1 MRSSLRLAL
10 FLTVLCILSVGA
22 RPRLGPGVAHAQTST
37 PPPSNERPLIFIR
50 SFRTEP
56 AVVQTNQT
64 FRLFLE
70 LHNVG
75 SAGAANIII
84 SLASDNFAPQGS
96 SSVKTLSGLA
106 VDEHGWVWQDLAG
119 NPDLKGGVYA
129 LAISINYQGDD
140 GMPYAS
146 NETVGINV
154 AAAPPTPT
162 PTAQPKPG
170 IPQLVIEEVSTDPA
184 AIIAGEPFT
193 LSFAVH
199 NTGTGA
205 ARRTLVTVSSENKNF
220 APTVGSNVVSVGDI
234 GFNKRQA
241 VSLRLVADADTTAG
255 LHTLELNLDF
265 INWGDEKFSSQQVI
279 AVTVG
284 GVSVGKPSTPQA
296 LPIIESYVSEPLRP
310 SPGQPLTLRLNI
322 RNVGTAD
329 ARRLNISFGTA
340 STGGASAITVFA
352 PLGTGNV
359 RVVPALGV
367 NELTEVEMQFIVSG
381 SASAGT
387 YVVPIE
393 FSYDGPA
400 DKLLERTEQI
410 TLLVS
415 VAPQLRVSFYRPVG
429 QPMPGAPIEL
439 PIEVINQGRNTV
451 GITTLELGPVEGLTF
466 ENASVYIG
474 SLDSGQSGTLD
485 AMATASQGGE
495 YPLEVIIKYID
506 DFNQN
511 QVYTATLPLSVL
523 NMGEP
528 GGDGG
533 KGDKGDKG
541 DNGDNG
547 NGGMDGGEAPSRVQ
561 RPFWQRLFLGLL
573 GLGSG

>member
-10 FLTVLCILSVGA
+10 YLTVLCMLIGVGL
-22 RPRLGPGVAHAQTST
+22 PTLGHGMVAHAQTST
-37 PPPSNERPLIFIR
+37 PPTSNERPLIFIR

-56 AVVQTNQT
+56 AVVQADQT

-75 SAGAANIII
+75 SAGATNIII
-84 SLASDNFAPQGS
+84 SLASENFVPQGS
-96 SSVKTLSGLA
+96 SSVKTLNGLT
-106 VDEHGWVWQDLAG
+106 VDEHGWVWQDLRG
-119 NPDLKGGVYA
+119 NPDLKGGTYA
-129 LAISINYQGDD
+129 MAISISYQGDD
-140 GMPYAS
+140 GVPYAS
-146 NETVGINV
+146 NETVGVNV

-170 IPQLVIEEVSTDPA
+170 IPQLVIEQVATDPVT
-184 AIIAGEPFT
+184 IIAGEPFT
-193 LSFAVH
+193 LTFAVR

-234 GFNKRQA
+234 GFNKRQT
-241 VSLRLVADADTTAG
+241 VSLHLVADTDTTPG
-255 LHTLELNLDF
+255 LHTLQLGLDF
-265 INWGDEKFSSQQVI
+265 INWGDEKYSSQQVI

-322 RNVGTAD
+322 RNVGTSD
-329 ARRLNISFGTA
+329 ARRLNITFGTA
-340 STGGASAITVFA
+340 STGGSSAVTVFA

-359 RVVPALGV
+359 RVVPVLGV
-367 NELTEVEMQFIVSG
+367 NELTTVEMQFIVSG

-393 FSYDGPA
+393 FSYDGPT
-400 DKLLERTEQI
+400 DKTLERTEQI

-429 QPMPGAPIEL
+429 QPMPDTPIEL
-439 PIEVINQGRNTV
+439 PIEIINQGRNTV
-451 GITTLELGPVEGLTF
+451 GITSVELGPVEGLMF

-485 AMATASQGGE
+485 AQATAAQGGE
-495 YPLEVIIKYID
+495 YNIEIIIKYID

-528 GGDGG
+528 GDGSGGSDGG
-533 KGDKGDKG
+533 KGA
-541 DNGDNG
+541 
-547 NGGMDGGEAPSRVQ
+547 NGGEPPVTRVQ
-561 RPFWQRLFLGLL
+561 RPFWQRLFLGLF

>member
-10 FLTVLCILSVGA
+10 CLSALWLLIGGA
-22 RPRLGPGVAHAQTST
+22 WPHAAAHAQTST
-37 PPPSNERPLIFIR
+37 PPPSTERPVIFIR
-50 SFRTEP
+50 SFHTEP
-56 AVVQTNQT
+56 AVVQADQT
-64 FRLFLE
+64 FRLVLE

-75 SAGAANIII
+75 SASASNIII
-84 SLASDNFAPQGS
+84 SIGSENFAPQGS

-106 VDEHGWVWQDLAG
+106 VDEHGWVWQDLRG
-119 NPDLKGGVYA
+119 NPDLKGGAYA
-129 LAISINYQGDD
+129 MAIAISYQDD
-140 GMPYAS
+140 NGVPYSS

-170 IPQLVIEEVSTDPA
+170 IPQLVIEKVATDPT

-193 LSFAVH
+193 LTFEVR

-234 GFNKRQA
+234 GFNKTRPVA
-241 VSLRLVADADTTAG
+241 LRLVADTDTTPG
-255 LHTLELNLDF
+255 LHTLQLDLDF

-284 GVSVGKPSTPQA
+284 GVSTGKASAPQA

-322 RNVGTAD
+322 RNVGTST
-329 ARRLNISFGTA
+329 ARRLNITFGTA
-340 STGGASAITVFA
+340 STGGTSAVTVFA

-359 RVVPALGV
+359 RVVPELAV
-367 NELTEVEMQFIVSG
+367 NDQITVEMQFIVSG
-381 SASAGT
+381 SAAAGT

-393 FSYDGPA
+393 FSYDGPT
-400 DKLLERTEQI
+400 DKALERTEQI

-429 QPMPGAPIEL
+429 QPVPGAPIDL
-439 PIEVINQGRNTV
+439 PIEIINQGRNTV
-451 GITTLELGPVEGLTF
+451 GITTVELGPVDGL
-466 ENASVYIG
+466 EYQNASAYIG

-485 AMATASQGGE
+485 AQATAAQGGE
-495 YPLEVIIKYID
+495 YTIEVIIKYID

-511 QVYTATLPLSVL
+511 QVYTATLPISVL

-528 GGDGG
+528 GGPD
-533 KGDKGDKG
+533 
-541 DNGDNG
+541 G
-547 NGGMDGGEAPSRVQ
+547 NGGADGGNGGGEPPPAREQ
-561 RPFWQRLFLGLL
+561 RPFWQRLFLGLF